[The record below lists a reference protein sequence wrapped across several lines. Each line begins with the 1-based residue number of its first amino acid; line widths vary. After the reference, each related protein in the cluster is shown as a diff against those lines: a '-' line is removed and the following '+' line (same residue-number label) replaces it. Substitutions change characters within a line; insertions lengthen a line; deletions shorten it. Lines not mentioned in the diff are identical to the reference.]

1 MAKRVRANP
10 KYGKTRDDT
19 MYFNALIFSNHV
31 DAMTIPENDR
41 RIAVFTNPTEPETTE
56 YYEELMVA
64 LRPENEEARRVYWYL
79 KRRDVSKFEPANTPM
94 TPGKMAMIEASRS
107 PAEEILDH
115 LRETLDGDLV
125 TRKMLKIKVR
135 TAARILGHEC
145 IEIFAAQQ
153 YHGFQHQKS

>member
-1 MAKRVRANP
+1 
-10 KYGKTRDDT
+10 
-19 MYFNALIFSNHV
+19 
-31 DAMTIPENDR
+31 
-41 RIAVFTNPTEPETTE
+41 
-56 YYEELMVA
+56 
-64 LRPENEEARRVYWYL
+64 
-79 KRRDVSKFEPANTPM
+79 M